1 MFIDEVKVTFI
12 AGNGGSGIVSWRREK
27 YIPKGGPFGGDGGD
41 GGNIILTA
49 VDNISTLSDFRNRKD
64 IKAETGERGGT
75 RDLHGKNGE
84 DLVVNV
90 PVGTIV
96 SDAETGEFIYDLA
109 YKNDS
114 FILCKGGKGGF
125 GNAHFVSSTRQAP
138 NFAELGDTG
147 ERKIVKLELKLV
159 ADICLIG
166 MPNAGKSTLIKTL
179 TNVKPKIA
187 SYPFTTLVPN
197 LGVMDH
203 KGKSLVIE
211 DVPGLI
217 EGASEGKGLGTTFL
231 KHIERTR
238 VILHLLDCGELDKI
252 VENYQVIRKELEN
265 FSKDLAKKEEVIIL
279 TKTDLL
285 DKEMLEYLTKELN
298 KKIKKKKI
306 ITLSSQGYVG
316 IEQLKDFLIENF
328 SQEEVDEKKEEKGK
342 IRIYNLKDDIDPNYF
357 KIIDKG
363 NMIFEVKG
371 ERIEQIVR
379 MTDVRYTDAIM
390 RVFDVM
396 EKMGI
401 IKKINNIIEKKY
413 KNDLRAHFFEVEGE
427 IDENQITPKVIIAGK
442 EFSLDKVL
450 FM

>member
-12 AGNGGSGIVSWRREK
+12 AWNWGSWIVSWRREK
-27 YIPKGGPFGGDGGD
+27 YIPKWGPFGWDGWD
-41 GGNIILTA
+41 WWNIILTA

-64 IKAETGERGGT
+64 IKAETWERWWT
-75 RDLHGKNGE
+75 RDLHGKNWE

-90 PVGTIV
+90 PVWTIV
-96 SDAETGEFIYDLA
+96 SDAETWEFIYDLA

-114 FILCKGGKGGF
+114 FILCKWWKWWF

-138 NFAELGDTG
+138 NFAELWDTW

-197 LGVMDH
+197 LWVMDH

-217 EGASEGKGLGTTFL
+217 EWASEGKWLWTTFL

-306 ITLSSQGYVG
+306 ITLSSQWYVG

-357 KIIDKG
+357 KIIDKW
-363 NMIFEVKG
+363 NMIFEVKW

-396 EKMGI
+396 EKMWI